1 MLYSLLLPNKH
12 ERGAEEMHNQNSSLC
27 LQLFEYANTEPS
39 NTYIQAKRKKK
50 KELMEYQSLW
60 HTYQRYCTYP
70 KICKHSKAQNI

>member
-50 KELMEYQSLW
+50 RTNGVSIPLAHLSEIL
-60 HTYQRYCTYP
+60 HIP
-70 KICKHSKAQNI
+70 QNMQTQ

>member
-39 NTYIQAKRKKK
+39 NTYVQAKRKKK
-50 KELMEYQSLW
+50 K
-60 HTYQRYCTYP
+60 
-70 KICKHSKAQNI
+70 N